1 MFNSNYTSV
10 VFEVLSKGQFISSN
24 TADGDIQ
31 RLYNVIENN
40 FDEFYDYFVQ
50 IKFVLERGD
59 EYFYFSKKEIKT
71 DLERKLEKALQWIDI
86 LDFLKTYDYSFGSG
100 YRGFTASDIF
110 VRTNIDAELK
120 SKLESLGRITKKEKP
135 LEIIE
140 QLLKDLQSDR
150 FIEVENEISNSYKVL
165 AAFDYLEKLVSAINI
180 IEEENY
186 EIPQ

>member
-1 MFNSNYTSV
+1 MPNSTYTSDI
-10 VFEVLSKGQFISSN
+10 FELLNKGQFISSN
-24 TADGDIQ
+24 TVDGDIQ
-31 RLYNVIENN
+31 KLYNVIDAD
-40 FDEFYDYFVQ
+40 FDEFYDYFVK

-59 EYFYFSKKEIKT
+59 EYFYFSKKESKA

-86 LDFLKTYDYSFGSG
+86 LDFLKTYDNSFGSG
-100 YRGFTASDIF
+100 YRGFTASNIL
-110 VRTNIDAELK
+110 VRTTIDTDLR

-150 FIEVENEISNSYKVL
+150 FIEIENKNYSSYKVL
-165 AAFDYLEKLVSAINI
+165 AAFDYLEKLVAAINI
-180 IEEENY
+180 IEEETY